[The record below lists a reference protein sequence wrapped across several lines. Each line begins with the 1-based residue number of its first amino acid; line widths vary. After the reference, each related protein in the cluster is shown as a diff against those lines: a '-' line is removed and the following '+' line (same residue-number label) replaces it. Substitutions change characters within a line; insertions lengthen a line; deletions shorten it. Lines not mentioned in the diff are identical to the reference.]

1 MHGFMII
8 KRKSR
13 FEIVYGVVESDTD
26 TVKQAL
32 LVIPAVP
39 RFTNTYRR

>member
-8 KRKSR
+8 KRKRR

-26 TVKQAL
+26 TVKQVL
-32 LVIPAVP
+32 LVISAVP
-39 RFTNTYRR
+39 RLTDTYRR